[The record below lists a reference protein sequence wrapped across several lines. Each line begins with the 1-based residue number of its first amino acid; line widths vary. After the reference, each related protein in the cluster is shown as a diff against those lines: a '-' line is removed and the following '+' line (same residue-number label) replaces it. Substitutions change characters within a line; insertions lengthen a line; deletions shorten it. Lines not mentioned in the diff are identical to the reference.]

1 VSETI
6 PASIELPLPTPRAA
20 LFDVD
25 FTLLRPNEMF
35 HAEGYRAIGEKFGL
49 TLDVERWSEAEKAA
63 FAVVKARRAEIG
75 PAHDDAVYDAIAGAL
90 ITGMG
95 GAPAEVVQRCAEAVI
110 LEWTRCENFTLY
122 DDVKPCLERLRVAG
136 IGIGLVSNTNRDLGE
151 VLEHFYLDAYVDA
164 AVTSFEIGFVKP
176 APQIYQA
183 ALDRL
188 DVSIADAVMVGDN
201 YEDDVAGAMS
211 CGLAAIMLDREGRR
225 TLPVPTIR
233 SLAELPAA
241 LSL

>member
-6 PASIELPLPTPRAA
+6 PASVELPLPTPHAV

-25 FTLLRPNEMF
+25 YTLLRPNEMF
-35 HAEGYRAIGEKFGL
+35 HAEGYRAMGEKFGL
-49 TLDVERWSEAEKAA
+49 TLDVERWDEAEKAA
-63 FAVVKARRAEIG
+63 YAVVKARRAELG
-75 PAHDDAVYDAIAGAL
+75 PAHDQGVYEAIAGAV

-95 GAPAEVVQRCAEAVI
+95 GGPDDVVQRCAEAVI

-122 DDVKPCLERLRVAG
+122 DDVKPCLERLRAAA
-136 IGIGLVSNTNRDLGE
+136 IGIGLVSNTNRDLGD
-151 VLEHFYLDAYVDA
+151 VLEHFYLDAFIDV
-164 AVTSFEIGFVKP
+164 AVTSLEVGFFKP

-183 ALDRL
+183 VLDRMG
-188 DVSIADAVMVGDN
+188 VSIADAVMVGDS
-201 YEDDVAGAMS
+201 YEDDVAGAMRG
-211 CGLAAIMLDREGRR
+211 GLAAILLDRDGRR